1 MLRITELLIALL
13 LSAAIVLLTGPHFI
27 AWLRKLKLGQTI
39 YELGPESHRKKQGTP
54 IMGGL
59 FIALGCVAAF
69 LTAGVV
75 ATLFPVGAEQSS
87 TSSVTFAWD
96 HVLALLFVSLGSMA
110 VGFGD
115 DWIKMVKKRHEGLTP
130 WQKIV
135 GQMIVCVGFAC
146 YCYFHP
152 EIGSEVHIPFT
163 GIMWDLGIFYI
174 PLLALTVLFMVN
186 SANLQ
191 DGLDGILSTVTSV
204 GSIGWASIALIAV
217 SSLTGLARGASY
229 GIPLVD
235 YPDMADTAAIA
246 NLQGSYTT
254 IAVFALALCGA
265 CIAFLRFNRYPATI
279 FMGDTGSMFIGGAV
293 VGMAMLLREPFLLLL
308 IGFTMVMSSV
318 SVILQRYYYKL
329 TRKLF
334 GEPRRL
340 FKMSP
345 IHHHFEKCGMKETSI
360 VLMYGIITAVLTAIA
375 VFSINKLF

>member
-1 MLRITELLIALL
+1 MLRMLLALIL
-13 LSAAIVLLTGPHFI
+13 AAAIVLLTGPHFI

-59 FIALGCVAAF
+59 FIALGCVVAF
-69 LTAGVV
+69 IVAGV
-75 ATLFPVGAEQSS
+75 TLG
-87 TSSVTFAWD
+87 AWD
-96 HVLALLFVSLGSMA
+96 HMLALLFVSLGSMA

-130 WQKIV
+130 IQKIV
-135 GQMIVCVGFAC
+135 GQAIVCVGFAC

-152 EIGSEVHIPFT
+152 EIGSAVHIPFT
-163 GIMWDLGIFYI
+163 NIYWDLGIFYI

-204 GSIGWASIALIAV
+204 GCVGWTMIALF
-217 SSLTGLARGASY
+217 LADRALLGQHSMYTPEEYQLQLA
-229 GIPLVD
+229 L
-235 YPDMADTAAIA
+235 AD
-246 NLQGSYTT
+246 GYET
-254 IAVFALALCGA
+254 IAVFAMALCGA
-265 CIAFLRFNRYPATI
+265 CIAFLRFNHYPATI

-293 VGMAMLLREPFLLLL
+293 VGMAMILREPFLLLL

-329 TRKLF
+329 TRKIF

-360 VLMYGIITAVLTAIA
+360 VLMYGIVTAVLTALA
-375 VFSINKLF
+375 VVSVTI

>member
-1 MLRITELLIALL
+1 MLRMLLALV
-13 LSAAIVLLTGPHFI
+13 LSAAIVLLTGPKFI
-27 AWLRKLKLGQTI
+27 AWLRRLKLGQTI

-59 FIALGCVAAF
+59 FIALGCVVAF
-69 LTAGVV
+69 IVAGV
-75 ATLFPVGAEQSS
+75 TLG
-87 TSSVTFAWD
+87 AWD
-96 HVLALLFVSLGSMA
+96 HMLALLFVSIGSMA

-130 WQKIV
+130 WQKII
-135 GQMIVCVGFAC
+135 GQAVVCVGFAC

-152 EIGSEVHIPFT
+152 EIGSEVHVPFT
-163 GIMWDLGIFYI
+163 DIMWDLKIFYI

-204 GSIGWASIALIAV
+204 GCVGW
-217 SSLTGLARGASY
+217 
-229 GIPLVD
+229 
-235 YPDMADTAAIA
+235 AAIA
-246 NLQGSYTT
+246 MIAASAGLAAENTT
-254 IAVFALALCGA
+254 VAVFAAALCGA
-265 CIAFLRFNRYPATI
+265 CIAFLRFNHYPATI

-293 VGMAMLLREPFLLLL
+293 VGMAMILREPFLLLL

-329 TRKLF
+329 TRKIF

-345 IHHHFEKCGMKETSI
+345 IHHHFEKCGMKETQI
-360 VLMYGIITAVLTAIA
+360 VLMYAIITLVLSGVAVLSVI
-375 VFSINKLF
+375 L

>member
-1 MLRITELLIALL
+1 MLRMILALI
-13 LSAAIVLLTGPHFI
+13 LSAAIVLLTGPKLI
-27 AWLRKLKLGQTI
+27 AWLRKLKLGQTM
-39 YELGPESHRKKQGTP
+39 YELGPQSHMKKQGTP

-59 FIALGCVAAF
+59 CIALGCVVAF
-69 LTAGVV
+69 VVCGV
-75 ATLFPVGAEQSS
+75 TLG
-87 TSSVTFAWD
+87 AWD
-96 HVLALLFVSLGSMA
+96 HMLALLFVALGSMA

-130 WQKIV
+130 WQKII
-135 GQMIVCVGFAC
+135 GQAVVCVGFAC

-152 EIGSEVHIPFT
+152 EVGSKVIVPFVN
-163 GIMWDLGIFYI
+163 IEWDLGIFYI

-191 DGLDGILSTVTSV
+191 DGLDGILSTVTAV
-204 GSIGWASIALIAV
+204 GSIGWA
-217 SSLTGLARGASY
+217 
-229 GIPLVD
+229 
-235 YPDMADTAAIA
+235 AIA
-246 NLQGSYTT
+246 MIAAAENATV
-254 IAVFALALCGA
+254 AVFAAALCGA
-265 CIAFLRFNRYPATI
+265 CIAFLRFNHYPATI

-293 VGMAMLLREPFLLLL
+293 VGMAMILREPFLLLL

-329 TRKLF
+329 TRKIF

-360 VLMYGIITAVLTAIA
+360 VLMYGIVTAVLTALA
-375 VFSINKLF
+375 VVSVII

>member
-1 MLRITELLIALL
+1 MLRMILALI
-13 LSAAIVLLTGPHFI
+13 LSAAIVLLTGPKLI
-27 AWLRKLKLGQTI
+27 AWLRKLKLGQTM
-39 YELGPESHRKKQGTP
+39 YELGPQSHMKKQGTP

-59 FIALGCVAAF
+59 CIALGCVVAF
-69 LTAGVV
+69 IVCG
-75 ATLFPVGAEQSS
+75 ATLG
-87 TSSVTFAWD
+87 AWD
-96 HVLALLFVSLGSMA
+96 HMLALLFVALGSMA

-130 WQKIV
+130 WQKII
-135 GQMIVCVGFAC
+135 GQAVVCVGFAC

-152 EIGSEVHIPFT
+152 DIGSKVHVPFT

-191 DGLDGILSTVTSV
+191 DGLDGILSSVTAV
-204 GSIGWASIALIAV
+204 GSIGWAAIALIAA
-217 SSLTGLARGASY
+217 SSLQGLAQGGSY
-229 GIPLVD
+229 GVPLVN

-246 NLQGSYTT
+246 DRMGNFNT

-265 CIAFLRFNRYPATI
+265 CIGFLRFNHYPATV

-329 TRKLF
+329 TRKLT
-334 GEPRRL
+334 GTPKRL

-345 IHHHFEKCGMKETSI
+345 IHHHFEMCGMKETQI
-360 VLMYGIITAVLTAIA
+360 VLMYAIVTLVLSAVAVL
-375 VFSINKLF
+375 SINKFF

>member
-1 MLRITELLIALL
+1 MLRMLLALI

-59 FIALGCVAAF
+59 FIALGCVVAF
-69 LTAGVV
+69 VVSGV
-75 ATLFPVGAEQSS
+75 TLG
-87 TSSVTFAWD
+87 AWD
-96 HVLALLFVSLGSMA
+96 HMLALLFVSLGSMA

-130 WQKIV
+130 IQKII
-135 GQMIVCVGFAC
+135 GQTIVCVGFAC

-152 EIGSEVHIPFT
+152 DVGSKVIIPFAN
-163 GIMWDLGIFYI
+163 IEWDLGIFYI

-191 DGLDGILSTVTSV
+191 DGLDGILSTVTAV
-204 GSIGWASIALIAV
+204 GCVGWAAIALIFAGRFV
-217 SSLTGLARGASY
+217 TDS
-229 GIPLVD
+229 GIGDP
-235 YPDMADTAAIA
+235 IQA
-246 NLQGSYTT
+246 NYNT
-254 IAVFALALCGA
+254 IAIFAAALCGA
-265 CIAFLRFNRYPATI
+265 CIAFLRFNHYPATI

-293 VGMAMLLREPFLLLL
+293 VGMAMILRQPFLLLL
-308 IGFTMVMSSV
+308 IAFTCVMSSV
-318 SVILQRYYYKL
+318 SVILQRYYFKA
-329 TRKLF
+329 TRKIF

-360 VLMYGIITAVLTAIA
+360 VLMYAIVTLVLSAVAVLSVI
-375 VFSINKLF
+375 I

>member
-1 MLRITELLIALL
+1 MLRMILALI
-13 LSAAIVLLTGPHFI
+13 LSAAIVLLTGPKFI

-39 YELGPESHRKKQGTP
+39 YELGPQSHQKKQGTP

-59 FIALGCVAAF
+59 IIALGCVVSF
-69 LTAGVV
+69 IVCGV
-75 ATLFPVGAEQSS
+75 TLG
-87 TSSVTFAWD
+87 AWD
-96 HVLALLFVSLGSMA
+96 HMLALLFVALGSMA

-130 WQKIV
+130 KQKIV
-135 GQMIVCVGFAC
+135 GQALVCLGFAL

-152 EIGSEVHIPFT
+152 AVGSKVIVPFFN
-163 GIMWDLGIFYI
+163 IDWDLGIFYI

-191 DGLDGILSTVTSV
+191 DGLDGILSSVTAV
-204 GSIGWASIALIAV
+204 GSIGWAALALIA
-217 SSLTGLARGASY
+217 
-229 GIPLVD
+229 
-235 YPDMADTAAIA
+235 AAAA
-246 NLQGSYTT
+246 NAAGNNT

-265 CIAFLRFNRYPATI
+265 CIGFLRFNHYPATV

-293 VGMAMLLREPFLLLL
+293 VGMAMLLRQPFLLLL

-318 SVILQRYYYKL
+318 SVILQRYYFKL
-329 TRKLF
+329 TRKIF

-345 IHHHFEKCGMKETSI
+345 IHHHFEMCGMKETQI
-360 VLMYGIITAVLTAIA
+360 VLMYAVVTLVLSALA
-375 VFSINKLF
+375 VVSALI

>member
-1 MLRITELLIALL
+1 MLRMILALI
-13 LSAAIVLLTGPHFI
+13 LSAAIVLLTGPKFI

-39 YELGPESHRKKQGTP
+39 YELGPQSHQKKQGTP

-59 FIALGCVAAF
+59 IIALGCVASF
-69 LTAGVV
+69 IVCGV
-75 ATLFPVGAEQSS
+75 TLG
-87 TSSVTFAWD
+87 AWD
-96 HVLALLFVSLGSMA
+96 HMLALLFVALGSMA

-130 WQKIV
+130 KQKIV
-135 GQMIVCVGFAC
+135 GQALVCLGFAL

-152 EIGSEVHIPFT
+152 AVGSKVIVPFFN
-163 GIMWDLGIFYI
+163 IDWDLGIFYI

-191 DGLDGILSTVTSV
+191 DGLDGILSSVTAV
-204 GSIGWASIALIAV
+204 GSIGWAALALIA
-217 SSLTGLARGASY
+217 
-229 GIPLVD
+229 
-235 YPDMADTAAIA
+235 AAAA
-246 NLQGSYTT
+246 NAAGNNT

-265 CIAFLRFNRYPATI
+265 CIGFLRFNHYPATV

-293 VGMAMLLREPFLLLL
+293 VGMAMLLRQPFLLLL

-329 TRKLF
+329 TRKIF

-345 IHHHFEKCGMKETSI
+345 IHHHFEMCGMKETQI
-360 VLMYGIITAVLTAIA
+360 VLMYAVVTLVLSALA
-375 VFSINKLF
+375 VVSALI